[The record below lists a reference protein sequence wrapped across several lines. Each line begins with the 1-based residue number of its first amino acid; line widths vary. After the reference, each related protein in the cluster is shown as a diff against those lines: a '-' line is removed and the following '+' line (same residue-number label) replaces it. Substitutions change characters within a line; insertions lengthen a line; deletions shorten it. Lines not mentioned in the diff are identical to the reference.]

1 MGTHPIFE
9 SDFDCLTDL
18 LKMTLGSRISQIQ
31 VSIFDKLRFFRG
43 LQGVRQL
50 NKKISLL
57 GERQSWSSLGNTD
70 LSKLTVLYETKAN
83 PFIFNRANPYFYHIL
98 LFMGGCALIK
108 LYNYVTAIDEKSPLK
123 KRAPYIRA
131 SLVFALI
138 VLTAHCVLAP
148 SRTVRSVQIISS
160 SSRNAVVFEC
170 GRFFGTTP
178 TFYVFDGYEEKR
190 IVDAYDAE
198 WRKKNKRGM
207 MPDRMIEKI
216 KEEDR
221 KKRDQGYPGRI
232 GDLRFTDEGSVRLPN
247 GLRLSGEGP
256 LFAPNLNLN
265 LMHGLVK
272 VTKSELRKMLE
283 RQHYLNTSQLIMD
296 ILKAI
301 RDGQSKQGI
310 ERSVIEEKST
320 NRSYI
325 SSRILAS
332 FVGMVLFMDC
342 AQPFEYF
349 GQPSF
354 FNSVLLPKAYK
365 SIKPELVERAKEELP
380 LTPIYNLNA
389 TDEEED

>member
-190 IVDAYDAE
+190 IVSAYDAE
-198 WRKKNKRGM
+198 WNKRNKRGM
-207 MPDRMIEKI
+207 MPNNMIEKI
-216 KEEDR
+216 REEDR
-221 KKRDQGYPGRI
+221 KKRAQGYPGRI
-232 GDLRFTDEGSVRLPN
+232 GDIRFTNEGSVRLPS

-256 LFAPNLNLN
+256 LFLPTLNLN
-265 LMHGLVK
+265 LHHGLVRVK
-272 VTKSELRKMLE
+272 RSQLRRIQE
-283 RQHYLNTSQLIMD
+283 RQYYANTGQLIND
-296 ILKAI
+296 ILKAVHA
-301 RDGQSKQGI
+301 GQLKMGI
-310 ERSVIEEKST
+310 EKSVIEDSSKDPF
-320 NRSYI
+320 RIFI
-325 SSRILAS
+325 SALL
-332 FVGMVLFMDC
+332 VLTFLDTV
-342 AQPFEYF
+342 QPFESF
-349 GQPSF
+349 GQPSY
-354 FNSVLLPKAYK
+354 FNSVLIPKLYNRVT
-365 SIKPELVERAKEELP
+365 SSSSELMEGGKKELP
-380 LTPIYNLNA
+380 VSPIYNLNV

>member
-18 LKMTLGSRISQIQ
+18 LKMTLGSRISQFQ

-83 PFIFNRANPYFYHIL
+83 PFIFNRANPYYYHIL
-98 LFMGGCALIK
+98 LFMFCYAYGRILGA
-108 LYNYVTAIDEKSPLK
+108 EKSPEIDLTK
-123 KRAPYIRA
+123 TSQQVIQIRTVAA
-131 SLVFALI
+131 SCLFVFLA
-138 VLTAHCVLAP
+138 VNCVLRP
-148 SRTVRSVQIISS
+148 SRTVRSVQIISRN
-160 SSRNAVVFEC
+160 SRNAVVFEC

-190 IVDAYDAE
+190 IVDAYHAE

-272 VTKSELRKMLE
+272 VTKSELRRMLE

-389 TDEEED
+389 P

>member
-1 MGTHPIFE
+1 
-9 SDFDCLTDL
+9 
-18 LKMTLGSRISQIQ
+18 
-31 VSIFDKLRFFRG
+31 
-43 LQGVRQL
+43 VRQL

-83 PFIFNRANPYFYHIL
+83 RFIFNMANPYFYHIL
-98 LFMGGCALIK
+98 LFVGGCVLIK
-108 LYNYVTAIDEKSPLK
+108 SYNHSTAIAEIAEKSPEIDLTK
-123 KRAPYIRA
+123 TSQQVIQIQRVA
-131 SLVFALI
+131 ALCLLGG
-138 VLTAHCVLAP
+138 LTVYCVLAP

-198 WRKKNKRGM
+198 WSKKNKRGM